1 MDFDVRVGRHLQT
14 GQVKEERLVH
24 DSQINDI
31 RFSADGT
38 HFVTASADLSAKLI
52 DTLTLE
58 VLKTYKTDRPVN
70 SADISPIFDH
80 ILIGGGQEASQVRET
95 LITESI

>member
-1 MDFDVRVGRHLQT
+1 M
-14 GQVKEERLVH
+14 KEENLIH

-31 RFSADGT
+31 RFSTDGT
-38 HFVTASADLSAKLI
+38 HFVTASADLSAKLV

-80 ILIGGGQEASQVRET
+80 ILIGGGQEASQVRPR
-95 LITESI
+95 